1 MYHEHIVDYIVRTG
15 ISFAVFGQHMRSN
28 HFSTLFLIQVCTF
41 SAYCSM
47 RFRVQPK
54 SFPFLRTL
62 FVFPFF
68 THLFSPILVIQFI
81 A

>member
-1 MYHEHIVDYIVRTG
+1 MYHEHIVDYIVWTG

-47 RFRVQPK
+47 RLWY
-54 SFPFLRTL
+54 SLSLFLFLGL
-62 FVFPFF
+62 FFPFF
-68 THLFSPILVIQFI
+68 THLFLPILVIQLI